1 MKIGGGLAAGG
12 LGKSFTTPAS
22 IRPMP
27 QSEGLGS
34 AQSWPPG
41 PSSEHTLYQKGW
53 AALCVAG
60 GITGSH
66 PHSKGQSLS
75 EFLR

>member
-22 IRPMP
+22 IRPMS

-41 PSSEHTLYQKGW
+41 PSSELPEASQ
-53 AALCVAG
+53 ASLAPPRPP
-60 GITGSH
+60 SS
-66 PHSKGQSLS
+66 PHSPFVQLS
-75 EFLR
+75 STLCSV